1 MLFLEELAICLFARF
16 SRPFSGGILMANW
29 QVLGTAN
36 GKQAGPQNYSLP
48 AWALG
53 N

>member
-1 MLFLEELAICLFARF
+1 
-16 SRPFSGGILMANW
+16 LMANW